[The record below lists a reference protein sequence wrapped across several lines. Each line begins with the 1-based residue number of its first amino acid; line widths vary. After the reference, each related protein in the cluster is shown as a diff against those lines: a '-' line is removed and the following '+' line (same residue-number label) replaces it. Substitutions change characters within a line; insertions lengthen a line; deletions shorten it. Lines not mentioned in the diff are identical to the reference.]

1 MKDAVEDRAVLPILF
16 EGRDILKEVQ
26 EIPLDAGFGQ
36 VSEGL
41 SDHQKKQLVDK
52 AKRKEMLQT
61 SSVMHAVAHIVS
73 YHFETQRK
81 GTGFMAQ
88 LVVWRKKVAV
98 QMKESF
104 DEIGKLTSEVIISPP
119 NEHETKE
126 DHYTEDRDVE
136 QRFWKS
142 MMNRFGNEETYNQ
155 TIINS
160 FKADG
165 DPELLIVVSK
175 LLTGFDAPRNTVLYI
190 YREIKDHELLQA
202 NARVNRL
209 FPGKDYGYVIDYWGV
224 LGNLDKAL
232 SEYDALSNFD
242 QNELEN
248 SLTEIKNLSLEVQ
261 NLPQRH
267 ADLLDVFKTIK
278 KTDDKEAYELFL
290 ADEEQRD
297 IFKKRLNDYSRC
309 LANAEQSVAFLDL
322 NPDKRKRYKKDLNF
336 FQDLRK
342 GVRAVILKILIS
354 RIMKKE

>member
-1 MKDAVEDRAVLPILF
+1 M
-16 EGRDILKEVQ
+16 KEVQ

-41 SDHQKKQLVDK
+41 SDHQKQLVDK

-61 SSVMHAVAHIVS
+61 SSVMHAVAQSVS
-73 YHFETQRK
+73 DHFEKHWK
-81 GTGFMAQ
+81 GTGFKAQ

-126 DHYTEDRDVE
+126 DHYTDDRDVE

-202 NARVNRL
+202 IAKFQL
-209 FPGKDYGYVIDYWGV
+209 AFFPESDYGYVIDYWGF
-224 LGNLDKAL
+224 GQSDKAL

-248 SLTEIKNLSLEVQ
+248 SLTEIK
-261 NLPQRH
+261 
-267 ADLLDVFKTIK
+267 
-278 KTDDKEAYELFL
+278 
-290 ADEEQRD
+290 
-297 IFKKRLNDYSRC
+297 IFPLRYKIYLNDMPIFWMFSK
-309 LANAEQSVAFLDL
+309 Q
-322 NPDKRKRYKKDLNF
+322 
-336 FQDLRK
+336 
-342 GVRAVILKILIS
+342 
-354 RIMKKE
+354 